1 MVSAQ
6 FCFHY
11 MFGSEKGLKA
21 GLSSILSNLLVG
33 GIFMATIPDSYVIVK
48 KINEQGE
55 SQSDGSRVIG
65 NKYFSIRFEQTSF
78 AQPYNNKYGFY
89 LEESVGSKK

>member
-33 GIFMATIPDSYVIVK
+33 GVFMATIPDSYVIVK
-48 KINEQGE
+48 KVN
-55 SQSDGSRVIG
+55 
-65 NKYFSIRFEQTSF
+65 
-78 AQPYNNKYGFY
+78 
-89 LEESVGSKK
+89 

>member
-1 MVSAQ
+1 
-6 FCFHY
+6 

-33 GIFMATIPDSYVIVK
+33 GIFMVTIPDSYVIVK
-48 KINEQGE
+48 KMNEQGVD
-55 SQSDGSRVIG
+55 QADGSRVIG

-78 AQPYNNKYGFY
+78 SQPYNNKYGFY